1 MQGGLGYPTPDP
13 SAYLYPVNAT
23 HAAPGSQAS
32 LREANRLR
40 VLEAL
45 REQGAMTQ
53 VEIAGSTGLSPA
65 TVSNVVKDLD
75 SAGAVELAPSIR
87 NGRRAVLVSLATG
100 NTLLAG
106 IAFGDRDVRV
116 AIATGPRDI
125 VGRQRMP
132 LPANHNAD
140 EGIERATRLVYDL
153 VEKSGKT
160 MPDVKAVG
168 VGVPA
173 PVDSVTGQVG
183 SESILPGW
191 RGVDVA
197 QEIRGHLGAP
207 VSVDNTA
214 NLGAL
219 GELRCGALQG
229 VQDGAYIKLSYGVG
243 AGLVLGG
250 EVFRGSAGTAGEIG
264 HLTIDEHGPVCRCGN
279 RGCLETFIGAHALS
293 EALAGSHGRLTLRD
307 IIGKAIEGDPGC
319 RRVLHD
325 AGRHLGVALAG
336 LVNLLNPEVVV
347 LGGQLSLVGDV
358 ITVPMRHALERSAI
372 PSATASLV
380 VRASELHTD
389 ADVVGAI
396 VAAEAVHAA
405 AEGLLVTVSSTS

>member
-1 MQGGLGYPTPDP
+1 MNP
-13 SAYLYPVNAT
+13 SQ
-23 HAAPGSQAS
+23 AAPGSQAS

-40 VLEAL
+40 VLDAL

-53 VEIAGSTGLSPA
+53 VELAGATGLSPA
-65 TVSNVVKDLD
+65 TVSNMVKELD
-75 SAGAVELAPSIR
+75 GAGALELSPSIR

-116 AIATGPRDI
+116 AVATGPRDI

-140 EGIERATRLVYDL
+140 EGMERAARLLHDL
-153 VEKSGKT
+153 VEKAGKT

-168 VGVPA
+168 VGIPA
-173 PVDSVTGQVG
+173 PVDSVSGQVG

-197 QEIRGHLGAP
+197 DEMRGRVGAP
-207 VSVDNTA
+207 VSVDNTS

-229 VQDGAYIKLSYGVG
+229 VQNGAYIKLSYGVG
-243 AGLVLGG
+243 AGIVLGG
-250 EVFRGSAGTAGEIG
+250 EVFRGIAGTAGEIG

-293 EALAGSHGRLTLRD
+293 DALAGSHGRLTLRD
-307 IIGKAIEGDPGC
+307 IIAKAIDGDAGC
-319 RRVLHD
+319 RRVIED

-347 LGGQLSLVGDV
+347 LGGQLSLVGHVLAD
-358 ITVPMRHALERSAI
+358 PMQRALERSAI
-372 PSATASLV
+372 PSAVASLV
-380 VRASELHTD
+380 VRESELQTD
-389 ADVVGAI
+389 ADVVGAV
-396 VAAEAVHAA
+396 VAAETLYAA
-405 AEGLLVTVSSTS
+405 TEGHLVTITSMA

>member
-1 MQGGLGYPTPDP
+1 MQ
-13 SAYLYPVNAT
+13 
-23 HAAPGSQAS
+23 AAPGSQAS

-53 VEIAGSTGLSPA
+53 IEIAGTTGLSPA
-65 TVSNVVKDLD
+65 TVSNMVKELD
-75 SAGAVELAPSIR
+75 AAGAVELSRSIR
-87 NGRRAVLVSLATG
+87 NGRRAVLVTLATG

-125 VGRQRMP
+125 VARQRMP
-132 LPANHNAD
+132 LPAYHNAD
-140 EGIERATRLVYDL
+140 EGMERAARLLHDL
-153 VEKSGKT
+153 VEKTGKE
-160 MPDVKAVG
+160 MSDVKAVG
-168 VGVPA
+168 VGIPA
-173 PVDSVTGQVG
+173 PVDSVSGQVG
-183 SESILPGW
+183 SESIMPGW
-191 RGVDVA
+191 RGVEVA
-197 QEIRGHLGAP
+197 DEMETRVGAP

-229 VQDGAYIKLSYGVG
+229 VQHGAYIKLSYGVG

-264 HLTIDEHGPVCRCGN
+264 HLTIDEHGPICRCGN
-279 RGCLETFIGAHALS
+279 RGCLETFIGAHALT

-307 IIGKAIEGDPGC
+307 IIAKAIEGDQGC
-319 RRVLHD
+319 RRVLED
-325 AGRHLGVALAG
+325 AGRHLGVAVAG
-336 LVNLLNPEVVV
+336 LVNLLNPEVIVI
-347 LGGQLSLVGDV
+347 GGQLATVGEI
-358 ITVPMRHALERSAI
+358 ITEPMRRALDRSAI
-372 PSATASLV
+372 PSAAASLV
-380 VRASELHTD
+380 VRKSALDTD

-396 VAAEAVHAA
+396 VAAEALQAA
-405 AEGLLVTVSSTS
+405 REGLLVTITSTS

>member
-1 MQGGLGYPTPDP
+1 MNP
-13 SAYLYPVNAT
+13 SQ
-23 HAAPGSQAS
+23 AAPGSQAS

-40 VLEAL
+40 VLDAL

-53 VEIAGSTGLSPA
+53 VELAGATGLSPA
-65 TVSNVVKDLD
+65 TVSNMVKELD
-75 SAGAVELAPSIR
+75 GAGALELSPSIR

-116 AIATGPRDI
+116 AVATGPRDI

-140 EGIERATRLVYDL
+140 EGMERAARLLHDL
-153 VEKSGKT
+153 VEKAGKT

-168 VGVPA
+168 VGIPA
-173 PVDSVTGQVG
+173 PVDSVSGQVG

-197 QEIRGHLGAP
+197 DEMRGRVGAP
-207 VSVDNTA
+207 VSVDNTS

-229 VQDGAYIKLSYGVG
+229 VQNGAYIKLSYGVG
-243 AGLVLGG
+243 AGIVLGG
-250 EVFRGSAGTAGEIG
+250 EVFRGIAGTAGEIG

-293 EALAGSHGRLTLRD
+293 DALAGSHGRLTLRD
-307 IIGKAIEGDPGC
+307 IITKAIDGDAGC
-319 RRVLHD
+319 RRVIED

-347 LGGQLSLVGDV
+347 LGGQLSLVGHVLAD
-358 ITVPMRHALERSAI
+358 PMQRALERSAI
-372 PSATASLV
+372 PSAVASLV
-380 VRASELHTD
+380 VRESELQTD
-389 ADVVGAI
+389 ADVVGAV
-396 VAAEAVHAA
+396 VAAETLYAA
-405 AEGLLVTVSSTS
+405 TEGHLVTITSMA

>member
-1 MQGGLGYPTPDP
+1 VQA
-13 SAYLYPVNAT
+13 S
-23 HAAPGSQAS
+23 PGSQAS

-45 REQGAMTQ
+45 RDHGAMTQ

-65 TVSNVVKDLD
+65 TVSNMVKELD
-75 SAGAVELAPSIR
+75 AAGAVELAPSIR

-116 AIATGPRDI
+116 AVATGPRDV

-132 LPANHNAD
+132 LPSNHKAD
-140 EGIERATRLVYDL
+140 EGMERASRLLADL
-153 VEKSGKT
+153 VEKAGKT
-160 MPDVKAVG
+160 MPDIRAVG
-168 VGVPA
+168 VGIPA

-191 RGVDVA
+191 RGVEVA
-197 QEIRGHLGAP
+197 DEMSGRIGAP

-229 VQDGAYIKLSYGVG
+229 VSDGVFIKLSYGVG

-250 EVFRGSAGTAGEIG
+250 DLFRGHAGTAGEIG
-264 HLTIDEHGPVCRCGN
+264 HLTIDENGPICRCGN
-279 RGCLETFIGAHALS
+279 RGCLETFIGSAALT
-293 EALAGSHGRLTLRD
+293 EALAASHGRLTLRD
-307 IIGKAIEGDPGC
+307 LVARAIDGDPGC
-319 RRVLHD
+319 RRVLDD
-325 AGRHLGVALAG
+325 AGRHLGVAVAG
-336 LVNLLNPEVVV
+336 LVNLLNPQVIV
-347 LGGQLSLVGDV
+347 LGGQLSAVGNL
-358 ITVPMRHALERSAI
+358 IAEPMRREVERSAI
-372 PSATASLV
+372 PSAAASLE
-380 VRASELHTD
+380 VRRSELDTD

-396 VAAEAVHAA
+396 VAAETLLASRQ
-405 AEGLLVTVSSTS
+405 GLPVTITSTP

>member
-1 MQGGLGYPTPDP
+1 MNP
-13 SAYLYPVNAT
+13 SQ
-23 HAAPGSQAS
+23 AAPGSQAS

-40 VLEAL
+40 VLDAL

-53 VEIAGSTGLSPA
+53 VELAGATGLSPA
-65 TVSNVVKDLD
+65 TVSNMVKELD
-75 SAGAVELAPSIR
+75 GAGALELAPSIR

-116 AIATGPRDI
+116 AVATGPRDI

-140 EGIERATRLVYDL
+140 EGMERAARLLHDL
-153 VEKSGKT
+153 VEKAGKT

-168 VGVPA
+168 VGIPA

-197 QEIRGHLGAP
+197 DEMRGRVGAP
-207 VSVDNTA
+207 VSVDNTS

-229 VQDGAYIKLSYGVG
+229 VQNGAYIKLSYGVG
-243 AGLVLGG
+243 AGIVLGG
-250 EVFRGSAGTAGEIG
+250 EVFRGIAGTAGEIG
-264 HLTIDEHGPVCRCGN
+264 HLTIDEHGPICRCGN

-293 EALAGSHGRLTLRD
+293 DALAGSHGRLTLRD
-307 IIGKAIEGDPGC
+307 IITKAIDGDAGC
-319 RRVLHD
+319 RRVIED

-347 LGGQLSLVGDV
+347 LGGQLSLVGHVLAD
-358 ITVPMRHALERSAI
+358 PMQRALERSAI
-372 PSATASLV
+372 PSAVASLV
-380 VRASELHTD
+380 VRESELQTD
-389 ADVVGAI
+389 ADVVGAV
-396 VAAEAVHAA
+396 VAAETLHAA
-405 AEGLLVTVSSTS
+405 TEGHLVTITSTA